1 MPCDNKAVLKVLEVI
16 FCGSGYVYMILTLWE
31 SQRVTRYLEKQSREW
46 KWARF
51 TDPRSFAAL
60 FIELAF
66 GSFFIITSCFL
77 VGHLAGDKRGTG
89 ERLMMIIGFIMMV
102 GVGGIL
108 ILSVDEVPDRLY
120 DNAIILGV
128 IAFVAG
134 VLFITDAGTKCLGK
148 KPKPKPVIQP
158 KREIEIVP
166 KEPEPKEVVRV
177 EERTEEPRTSN
188 GIKSVEIRIKDPTK
202 NWPVYGQRSKTMPEI
217 ELAEAERVD
226 RMLQPE
232 QEPVL
237 LQSRKGT
244 AALQPSPIK
253 HTSSFYIGGPFSWR
267 RLNEQDK

>member
-1 MPCDNKAVLKVLEVI
+1 
-16 FCGSGYVYMILTLWE
+16 
-31 SQRVTRYLEKQSREW
+31 
-46 KWARF
+46 
-51 TDPRSFAAL
+51 
-60 FIELAF
+60 
-66 GSFFIITSCFL
+66 
-77 VGHLAGDKRGTG
+77 
-89 ERLMMIIGFIMMV
+89 MMMVGFIMMV

-108 ILSVDEVPDRLY
+108 ILSVDEVPSSLY
-120 DNAIILGV
+120 DNAVILGV
-128 IAFVAG
+128 LAFVAG
-134 VLFITDAGTKCLGK
+134 VLFIADAGTKCIRK
-148 KPKPKPVIQP
+148 KPKPKPVISP

-166 KEPEPKEVVRV
+166 KEAQSTEVKV
-177 EERTEEPRTSN
+177 EETAEEPRTSN

-202 NWPVYGQRSKTMPEI
+202 NWPVYGQRSKTMPEL

-244 AALQPSPIK
+244 AAIQPSPIK